1 MDFRGP
7 STDHMLRES
16 LSTEREQSKQFKC
29 YVIVLYSSSPYS
41 IPVLNPA
48 TNEPLTNVTSASP
61 TDVDNAI
68 LAAQEAFTAGT
79 WSRAPAL
86 HRATVLTRLARLLEA
101 RVPDLARVESMQ
113 TGRTIREM
121 KVQLARL
128 PEWM

>member
-1 MDFRGP
+1 MGGKFIEGTGTSYVQVSNYQYQLNRGC
-7 STDHMLRES
+7 L
-16 LSTEREQSKQFKC
+16 LS
-29 YVIVLYSSSPYS
+29 S

-48 TNEPLTNVTSASP
+48 TNQPLTSVTSASAS
-61 TDVDNAI
+61 DVESAI
-68 LAAQEAFTAGT
+68 SAAQDVFTAGT

-101 RVPDLARVESMQ
+101 RVPDLAQVESMQ